1 MMTLQIQ
8 CLLILRASIACW
20 VTLAV
25 MPIETLYNAIEAE
38 LKRKNQ
44 L

>member
-1 MMTLQIQ
+1 MMTLPTEW
-8 CLLILRASIACW
+8 LLILRASIACW

>member
-1 MMTLQIQ
+1 MITLPTEW
-8 CLLILRASIACW
+8 LLILRASIACW